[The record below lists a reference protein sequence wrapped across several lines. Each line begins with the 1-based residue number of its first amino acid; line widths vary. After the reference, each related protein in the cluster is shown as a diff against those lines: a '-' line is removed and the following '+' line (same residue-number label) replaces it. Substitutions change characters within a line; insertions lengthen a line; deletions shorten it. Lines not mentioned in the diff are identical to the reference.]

1 MFRAE
6 TYQSLCP
13 VQGRTHRRRSAHIIA
28 RMRIEF
34 RKAELPDDAVALW
47 EMDQEIFGVDAFE
60 LAHWVMLESYW
71 ILVDGERAGCAA
83 FIHDVDFAEDLREDD
98 ENTPEQGTL
107 YIQSTGLLEKYRGRG
122 VGSRVKQWQIEYA
135 REKGFKRV
143 VTNCRESNTR
153 MIEIN
158 RRFGFQAIRTTPRYY
173 GDGEATVVMELS
185 LG

>member
-1 MFRAE
+1 
-6 TYQSLCP
+6 
-13 VQGRTHRRRSAHIIA
+13 
-28 RMRIEF
+28 MRIEF